1 MIVDSL
7 VLTSFRN
14 HSQTRLKDLQN
25 DVNIFVGKNG
35 AGKTSILEAIS
46 LCALSKSFLEVPDS
60 SLVQQGENLFSTS
73 LYCSTDL
80 QTPYTVSVSYEIG
93 SRKKISNS
101 YADNVLPKDLIGII
115 PLVIM
120 SPDYKVLTAG
130 TPSSKRQFLDTIL
143 SQSSKVYAATSL
155 KFKRIVKHR
164 NALLQQ
170 AREGNGFQRE
180 IFDIV
185 TEDFVKLSVI
195 ICTARQKFLKEFLPY
210 IQKYY
215 SLIAQNPEE
224 ISFIYGASGY
234 EATSDSI
241 ENELR
246 NSLRNIE
253 KQELMRGVT
262 LLGPQKEDI
271 DFLLNQRNVKDSA
284 SQGQHKTLYTSIK
297 FAEFLYLETLL
308 QEKPLLLFDDI
319 FAEIDDNRSYNIFSL
334 VNDCKC
340 QTFVTS
346 TDSARIR
353 HSIAS
358 NLLWSIFSVSDGV
371 VKASNV

>member
-7 VLTSFRN
+7 VLNSFRN
-14 HSQTRLKDLQN
+14 HSQTRLKNLRN
-25 DVNIFVGKNG
+25 DVNIFVGNNG

-46 LCALSKSFLEVPDS
+46 LCALSKSFLEVPDA
-60 SLVQQGENLFSTS
+60 SLVQQGANTFSAT

-80 QTPYTVSVSYEIG
+80 QTPYTVSISYELG
-93 SRKKISNS
+93 ARKKISNS
-101 YADNVLPKDLIGII
+101 YADSVLPKDLIGII

-120 SPDYKVLTAG
+120 SPDYKTLTAG
-130 TPSSKRQFLDTIL
+130 TPSSKRSFLDTIL
-143 SQSSKVYAATSL
+143 SQSSRVYASTSL
-155 KFKRIVKHR
+155 TVKKILKHR

-170 AREGNGFQRE
+170 ARDGMGFNRD
-180 IFDIV
+180 IFEIV
-185 TEDFVKLSVI
+185 TEDFIKHSAQL
-195 ICTARQKFLKEFLPY
+195 CNFRQKFLKEFLPY

-224 ISFIYGASGY
+224 ISFQFSASGY
-234 EATSDSI
+234 ESGSETI
-241 ENELR
+241 EREFR
-246 NSLRNIE
+246 NSLKHIE
-253 KQELMRGVT
+253 KQELQRGVT

-271 DFLLNQRNVKDSA
+271 DFLLNNRNVKDSA
-284 SQGQHKTLYTSIK
+284 SQGQHKTLYSSIK

-319 FAEIDDNRSYNIFSL
+319 FAEIDDSRSFNIFSL

-353 HSIAS
+353 QSIES
-358 NLLWSIFSVSDGV
+358 NVSWAIFSVSDGNV
-371 VKASNV
+371 QSNYV

>member
-14 HSQTRLKDLQN
+14 HKQTRLKNLRN

-35 AGKTSILEAIS
+35 AGKTTILEAIS
-46 LCALSKSFLEVPDS
+46 LCALSKSFMEVPDA
-60 SLVQQGENLFSTS
+60 SLVQQGENAFSTS

-80 QTPYTVSVSYEIG
+80 QTPYTVSISYEMG
-93 SRKKISNS
+93 ARKKISNS
-101 YADNVLPKDLIGII
+101 YADSVLPKDLIGII

-120 SPDYKVLTAG
+120 SPDYKTLTAG
-130 TPSSKRQFLDTIL
+130 TPSSKRSFLDTIL
-143 SQSSKVYAATSL
+143 SQSSRIYASTSL
-155 KFKRIVKHR
+155 TVKKILKHR

-170 AREGNGFQRE
+170 ARDGMGFNRD
-180 IFDIV
+180 IFEIV
-185 TEDFVKLSVI
+185 TEDFIKHSAVL
-195 ICTARQKFLKEFLPY
+195 CNARQKFLKEFLPY

-224 ISFIYGASGY
+224 ISFLYSSSGY
-234 EATSDSI
+234 SADSDAI
-241 ENELR
+241 EGELR
-246 NSLRNIE
+246 TSLKQIE
-253 KQELMRGVT
+253 KQEYQRGVT

-271 DFLLNQRNVKDSA
+271 DFLLNNRNVKDSA
-284 SQGQHKTLYTSIK
+284 SQGQHKTLYSSIK

-319 FAEIDDNRSYNIFSL
+319 FAEIDDSRSFNIFSL
-334 VNDCKC
+334 VNDCQC

-353 HSIAS
+353 QSIES
-358 NLLWSIFSVSDGV
+358 NVSWALFSVSDG
-371 VKASNV
+371 NVQSTNV